1 MRTKKFLLFCKAFSQ
16 RLLPTSARLVPL
28 ELSKPLGLVQAGI
41 REQTSQVT
49 LHGPSGVL
57 PGRCHRISP
66 A

>member
-16 RLLPTSARLVPL
+16 RPLPTSARLVHL
-28 ELSKPLGLVQAGI
+28 QLSKPSGLAQTGI

-49 LHGPSGVL
+49 LQGHGGVV
-57 PGRCHRISP
+57 PGRCHRVSP